1 MALASEQSIRDQT
14 NPDAQT
20 FFETAFIRNEKP
32 GEDPNVLFAEEY
44 PGKWRGYIEWQN
56 CPEKRAKAAEILARH
71 KFPPPPEFQSASP
84 ITTFHSRDREM
95 LTMSRLG
102 PIPDSNPVLEGVRW
116 KLWHK
121 A

>member
-1 MALASEQSIRDQT
+1 MALTSEQSIRDQT
-14 NPDAQT
+14 NLDAQT
-20 FFETAFIRNEKP
+20 ISETAFIRNEKP

-44 PGKWRGYIEWQN
+44 PGKWKGYIEWQN

-71 KFPPPPEFQSASP
+71 KFPPPPEFQSASF
-84 ITTFHSRDREM
+84 IHGFLFFREI

>member
-1 MALASEQSIRDQT
+1 MEVGVGEALASEQSIRDQT

-44 PGKWRGYIEWQN
+44 PGKWKGYIEWQN

-71 KFPPPPEFQSASP
+71 KFPPPPEFQSVSFIHGFP
-84 ITTFHSRDREM
+84 FPRERERD
-95 LTMSRLG
+95 T
-102 PIPDSNPVLEGVRW
+102 DNVKAWSNS
-116 KLWHK
+116 
-121 A
+121 

>member
-1 MALASEQSIRDQT
+1 MEVGVGEALASEQSIRDQT

-44 PGKWRGYIEWQN
+44 PGKWKGYIEWQN
-56 CPEKRAKAAEILARH
+56 YPEKRAKAVEILARH
-71 KFPPPPEFQSASP
+71 KFPPPPEIQSVSFIHGFPFQ
-84 ITTFHSRDREM
+84 RERERY
-95 LTMSRLG
+95 LQCQGLVQFRIATQS
-102 PIPDSNPVLEGVRW
+102 W
-116 KLWHK
+116 K